1 MSLSASACAKIIL
14 LGEHAVVYGRPAVA
28 LPLPEIRARA
38 EFIQE
43 SSPFTLDAPQIGVNA
58 RLDELSPNNAMVQV
72 LRIVSSRLGG
82 SLPAGRLRVLSD
94 IPVAAGLGSGAA
106 VTTAIVR
113 VLAAALDRPL
123 TPQQISDIVFEGE
136 RVFHGTPSGI
146 DNTVIGLERPV
157 LFVSGSPPE
166 ALALGGSFDFVVA
179 DSGDRCETRVAVESV
194 RQSWWRD
201 PPGMEKLFDEVG
213 ECVGL
218 AVEALR
224 VGSLADLGRLMN
236 RNQELLQAI
245 GVSTPLLGRLV
256 AAARDAGALG
266 AKLSGAGMG
275 GSMIALAP
283 PGGSPAIVQSVR
295 AGGAAWVRTATVH
308 P

>member
-1 MSLSASACAKIIL
+1 MSSSATACAKVIL

-38 EFIQE
+38 EFIPE
-43 SSPFTLDAPQIGVNA
+43 SYPFTLDAPQIGVNA
-58 RLDELSPNNAMVQV
+58 RLDELSPNNAIVQV
-72 LRIVSSRLGG
+72 LRIVSSRLGE
-82 SLPAGRLRVLSD
+82 SLPAGRLRVTSD

-113 VLAAALDRPL
+113 VLAAVFDRPL
-123 TPQQISDIVFEGE
+123 TPQQVSAIVFEGE
-136 RVFHGTPSGI
+136 RVFHTTPSGI
-146 DNTVIGLERPV
+146 DNTVIALERPV
-157 LFVSGSPPE
+157 LFVGGSPPE
-166 ALALGGSFDFVVA
+166 ALPLGGSFDLVVA

-201 PPGMEKLFDEVG
+201 TPGMERLFDEVG

-224 VGSLADLGRLMN
+224 VGSLGDLGRLMN
-236 RNQELLQAI
+236 RNQELLEAI

-275 GSMIALAP
+275 GSVIALAT
-283 PGGSPAIVQSVR
+283 PGGSPAMAQSMR
-295 AGGAAWVRTATVH
+295 AGGAAWVRTTTVH

>member
-1 MSLSASACAKIIL
+1 MSPSATACAKVIL

-38 EFIQE
+38 EFLPE
-43 SSPFTLDAPQIGVNA
+43 SSPFTLDAPQIGLNA
-58 RLDELSPNNAMVQV
+58 RIDELPPNNAMVQV
-72 LRIVSSRLGG
+72 LRIISSRMGE
-82 SLPAGRLRVLSD
+82 SLPAGRLRVVSD

-113 VLAAALDRPL
+113 VLAAVFDRLL
-123 TPQQISDIVFEGE
+123 TPQQVSDIVFAGE

-146 DNTVIGLERPV
+146 DNTVIGLERAV
-157 LFVSGSPPE
+157 LFVGGSPPE
-166 ALALGGSFDFVVA
+166 ALALGGSFDLVVA
-179 DSGDRCETRVAVESV
+179 DSGDRCETRIAVESV

-201 PPGMEKLFDEVG
+201 TPGMERLFDEVG

-218 AVEALR
+218 AVKALR
-224 VGSLADLGRLMN
+224 AGSLADLGRLMN

-245 GVSTPLLGRLV
+245 GVSTPLLAKLV
-256 AAARDAGALG
+256 AAACNAGAPG
-266 AKLSGAGMG
+266 AKLTGAGMG
-275 GSMIALAP
+275 GSVIALAA
-283 PGGSPAIVQSVR
+283 PGGSAAIAQSMR
-295 AGGAAWVRTATVH
+295 AGGAAWVRTATIH